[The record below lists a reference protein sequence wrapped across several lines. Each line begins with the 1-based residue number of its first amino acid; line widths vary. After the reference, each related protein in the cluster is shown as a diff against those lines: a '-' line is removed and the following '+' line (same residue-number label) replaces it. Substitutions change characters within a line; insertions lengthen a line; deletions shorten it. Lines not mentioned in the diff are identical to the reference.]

1 MKNMPKLTSN
11 EKNRF
16 FQYLKDKGRLDQY
29 QSNLPQS
36 ASNQVNYSDL
46 NLLFD
51 LMIEDLVSKSG
62 RSESKEVFED
72 YIFSSALVV
81 MEKSLDEDQQQTLKQ
96 ELDSVTTSDE
106 YLSLLLSYLS
116 DYKNIEQY
124 ITGVAFSY
132 AKLAYKL
139 KVEPNP
145 EYLAIVEILE
155 LINN

>member
-1 MKNMPKLTSN
+1 MPKLTSN